1 MYILSFLNR
10 KENFQNSFKGSLRG
24 RRKRGRGKEA
34 KTWEKNG
41 GLGASPTPSP
51 PFFSRVLAPP
61 SLFPFTSATQATLK
75 ATLFIHHKF
84 LLG

>member
-10 KENFQNSFKGSLRG
+10 KENFQNSFKGSLRS

-51 PFFSRVLAPP
+51 PFKGYFKGNFIYASQIPP
-61 SLFPFTSATQATLK
+61 GLK
-75 ATLFIHHKF
+75 YKTCT
-84 LLG
+84 